1 MPPIPVDVVLLVLL
15 LAVFWLVLRS
25 FQGNDNRDL
34 MTRLDTRL
42 EDQDKRLDKLEQHL
56 GMTLRQQHHDSAEL
70 RETLLEKFTQMQQ
83 IISDNL
89 SNNRAQTLLAV
100 SEMQQDLNQALGE
113 HRASFEQR
121 QAEAIRTLDESL
133 QRGMT
138 HTQKQVTQSL
148 NSSAGELGKRVEN
161 LTAATD
167 QRLQEI
173 SGQVEKRLT
182 EGFEKT
188 TATFADVLKRLTVI
202 DEAQKKISELTSN
215 VVSLQ
220 EVLSDKRSRGAFGEV
235 QLAAL
240 VRNVMPEQS
249 FSLQHTLPNDTRADC
264 LLMLPEPTGNVAID
278 AKFPLE
284 SYKRMMDN
292 ELAESDRKLAERQFK
307 KDVQKHVRDVAEKYI
322 IPGTTSDGAILFIPA
337 EAVFA
342 EIQAHHTDVVQFA
355 NNARVWLVSPTT
367 LWAILNTARAVL
379 KDAATREQVHIIQE
393 HLVYLSRDFD
403 RFRKRMDNLGRHV
416 AMAHKDVQEV
426 HTSAERISSRF
437 EKIEKVELDHINT
450 PGLDVDQ
457 NE

>member
-1 MPPIPVDVVLLVLL
+1 MPPVPVDAVLLILL
-15 LAVFWLVLRS
+15 LAVFWLLARS
-25 FQGNDNRDL
+25 FQGSELRDL
-34 MTRLDTRL
+34 MMRLDTRL
-42 EDQDKRLDKLEQHL
+42 EDQDKRLDRLEQQL
-56 GMTLRQQHHDSAEL
+56 GMALQQQHRDSADL

-100 SEMQQDLNQALGE
+100 SEMQQDLNKALGD
-113 HRASFEQR
+113 HRATFEQR
-121 QAEAIRTLDESL
+121 QSEAIKTLDESL

-138 HTQKQVTQSL
+138 LTQKQVTLSL
-148 NSSAGELGKRVEN
+148 SNSASELGKRVEH
-161 LTAATD
+161 LTEATD
-167 QRLQEI
+167 RRLQEI
-173 SGQVEKRLT
+173 SGQVDRRLS

-188 TATFADVLKRLTVI
+188 TSTFTDVLKRLTVI
-202 DEAQKKISELTSN
+202 DEAQKKITELTGN

-240 VRNVMPEQS
+240 VRNVMPESS
-249 FSLQHTLPNDTRADC
+249 FSLQHTLPNETRVDC
-264 LLMLPEPTGNVAID
+264 LLMLPEPTGHVAID

-284 SYKRMMDN
+284 SYKRMLDN
-292 ELAESDRKLAERQFK
+292 ELAESERKLAERQFK
-307 KDVQKHVRDVAEKYI
+307 KDVMKHVRDVAEKYI
-322 IPGTTSDGAILFIPA
+322 IPGVTSDGAVLFIPA

-342 EIQAHHTDVVQFA
+342 EIQAHHTDVVHFA

-393 HLVYLSRDFD
+393 HLGYLSKDFD
-403 RFRKRMDNLGRHV
+403 RFRKRMDNLGKHV

-426 HTSAERISSRF
+426 HTTAEKITTRF

-450 PGLDVDQ
+450 RQVNVDE